1 MCDIISVISPP
12 PGHTSYPKRKLEKLF
27 SPQLGDEE
35 WLVTIDSTGLE
46 PVLWSNLAANIL
58 FMCEA
63 SYWERW
69 AATPE
74 KKCPLNNSL
83 SVPRISRI
91 HPGCHASCCHV
102 VTWRLFTL
110 SASSHPKAFILAKN
124 VLEFFLATRYLIR
137 IFWGLIKIHHLI
149 VVKGQLIFS
158 SLTQDT
164 PLVTGDGV

>member
-1 MCDIISVISPP
+1 MCDIILVISPP

-35 WLVTIDSTGLE
+35 WLVTIDSAGLE
-46 PVLWSNLAANIL
+46 PVWWSNLPVNIL

-124 VLEFFLATRYLIR
+124 VLEFFWPHVILSESFEDWLRFITWL
-137 IFWGLIKIHHLI
+137 
-149 VVKGQLIFS
+149 
-158 SLTQDT
+158 
-164 PLVTGDGV
+164 LVRGN